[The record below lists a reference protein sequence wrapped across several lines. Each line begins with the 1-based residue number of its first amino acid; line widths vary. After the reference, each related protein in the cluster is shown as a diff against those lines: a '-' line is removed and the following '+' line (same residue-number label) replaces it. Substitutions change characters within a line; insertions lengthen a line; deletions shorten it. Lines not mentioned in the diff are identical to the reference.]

1 VPVHGHGRA
10 RQRRRR
16 RLPGGGGSHVHALA
30 APADALTGWEAPP
43 DARIVAKYSRAFLL
57 VTGQPAAPATRE
69 HGAADLVPSYYAHN
83 VNQRQL
89 QKTQTRQRIVRS
101 AVDLLKRR
109 GLTDATVSD
118 VMSGAGLTVGGFYA
132 HFPSKNVLAEEAVR
146 EALAERRRL
155 FLERS
160 DQDGWRPRLE
170 SALREYFS
178 PRHRDDRAGGCPM
191 PTASIEA
198 AQNRT
203 AATVFVEEL
212 TNMAEAF
219 ETGRDPASPRAPRE
233 AALGCLAL
241 MVGGM
246 ILARAVEGTP
256 LSDEILMAATRFGTA
271 SLHQFEEAEEA

>member
-1 VPVHGHGRA
+1 M
-10 RQRRRR
+10 
-16 RLPGGGGSHVHALA
+16 
-30 APADALTGWEAPP
+30 
-43 DARIVAKYSRAFLL
+43 
-57 VTGQPAAPATRE
+57 
-69 HGAADLVPSYYAHN
+69 
-83 VNQRQL
+83 
-89 QKTQTRQRIVRS
+89 RS

-109 GLTDATVSD
+109 GLTDASVSD

-132 HFPSKNVLAEEAVR
+132 HFPSKDVLTEAAVR

-178 PRHRDDRAGGCPM
+178 QRHRDDRAGGCPM

-203 AATVFVEEL
+203 AARTFADEL
-212 TNMAEAF
+212 AKMAEAF
-219 ETGRDPASPRAPRE
+219 ETGRDPTSPRAPRV

-246 ILARAVEGTP
+246 VIARAVEGTP
-256 LSDEILMAATRFGTA
+256 LSDEILTAATRFGAA
-271 SLHQFEEAEEA
+271 SLHELEEAQGA